1 MTVNFNLQ
9 VRSKFNPSLSS
20 ESRRIAQRR
29 MSIAIFALATAVL
42 GLMALGSATRVMN
55 AGLSCPDWPLCYG
68 QVLPQQM
75 NLQIFLEWFH
85 RLVATSIG
93 LGTLT
98 LLSLSLW
105 FRARLPQW
113 LPWSLGGALLLVVWQ
128 GILGALTVTEL
139 LRFDIVTA
147 HLGTGLLFFVSLLT
161 IAASLFPQQVWQ
173 SHSKSSSAIPI
184 PAHLWKT
191 GTLAAALVYGQSL
204 LGGLVATRWALHQCF
219 GQQQLCNVMNNHLTG
234 VVPTTLA
241 VIGLI
246 TLALRSPTL
255 PKRLRQGIY
264 IVGVILAGQL
274 LLGYGT
280 FRLHLQVEPLTVLH
294 QFVGALLLGSIVLF
308 TVLAYRIHREST
320 HDRAVYE
327 PTRSVI

>member
-1 MTVNFNLQ
+1 
-9 VRSKFNPSLSS
+9 
-20 ESRRIAQRR
+20 

-68 QVLPQQM
+68 QILPQQM

-105 FRARLPQW
+105 FRTRLPQW

-128 GILGALTVTEL
+128 GVLGALTVTEL

-161 IAASLFPQQVWQ
+161 IAASLFPQKLLP
-173 SHSKSSSAIPI
+173 SNPAIPL
-184 PAHLWKT
+184 PTYLWKVGAT
-191 GTLAAALVYGQSL
+191 AAALVYGQSI

-234 VVPTTLA
+234 VIPTTLA
-241 VIGLI
+241 VIGLVI
-246 TLALRSPTL
+246 LAMRSPTL
-255 PKRLRQGIY
+255 PKPLRQGAHLI
-264 IVGVILAGQL
+264 GVILAGQL

-294 QFVGALLLGSIVLF
+294 QVVGALLLGSIVLF
-308 TVLAYRIHREST
+308 TVLAYRSREST
-320 HDRAVYE
+320 QVL
-327 PTRSVI
+327 SV

>member
-1 MTVNFNLQ
+1 M
-9 VRSKFNPSLSS
+9 SL
-20 ESRRIAQRR
+20 
-29 MSIAIFALATAVL
+29 AIFALATAVL

-68 QVLPQQM
+68 QILPQQM

-105 FRARLPQW
+105 FRTRLPQW
-113 LPWSLGGALLLVVWQ
+113 LPWSLGGALVLVVWQ
-128 GILGALTVTEL
+128 GVLGALTVTEL

-161 IAASLFPQQVWQ
+161 IAASLFPYQALP
-173 SHSKSSSAIPI
+173 SNSAAPL
-184 PAHLWKT
+184 PTYLWKA
-191 GTLAAALVYGQSL
+191 GIIAAALVYGQSL

-234 VVPTTLA
+234 VIPTTLA
-241 VIGLI
+241 VIGLVI
-246 TLALRSPTL
+246 LALRSPTL
-255 PKRLRQGIY
+255 PKRLRQGIHL
-264 IVGVILAGQL
+264 VGVIIAGQL
-274 LLGYGT
+274 LIGYGT

-308 TVLAYRIHREST
+308 TVFAYRISRESA
-320 HDRAVYE
+320 RGFAA
-327 PTRSVI
+327 

>member
-1 MTVNFNLQ
+1 MTVNFNPQ
-9 VRSKFNPSLSS
+9 VRSKFSPSLSS
-20 ESRRIAQRR
+20 ESRQVAQKR
-29 MSIAIFALATAVL
+29 MSLAIFALATAVL

-68 QVLPQQM
+68 QILPQKM

-105 FRARLPQW
+105 FSTRLPQW
-113 LPWSLGGALLLVVWQ
+113 LPWSLGGALVLVVWQ
-128 GILGALTVTEL
+128 GVLGALTVTEL

-161 IAASLFPQQVWQ
+161 IAASLFPHQALP
-173 SHSKSSSAIPI
+173 SNSAAPL
-184 PAHLWKT
+184 PTYLWKAGIIT
-191 GTLAAALVYGQSL
+191 AALVYGQSL

-234 VVPTTLA
+234 VIPTTLA
-241 VIGLI
+241 VIGLVI
-246 TLALRSPTL
+246 LALRSPTL
-255 PKRLRQGIY
+255 PKRLRQGIHL
-264 IVGVILAGQL
+264 VGVIMAGQL
-274 LLGYGT
+274 LIGYGT
-280 FRLHLQVEPLTVLH
+280 FRLHLQVEPLTILH

-308 TVLAYRIHREST
+308 TVLAYRISHAST
-320 HDRAVYE
+320 RGLAV
-327 PTRSVI
+327 

>member
-1 MTVNFNLQ
+1 
-9 VRSKFNPSLSS
+9 
-20 ESRRIAQRR
+20 
-29 MSIAIFALATAVL
+29 
-42 GLMALGSATRVMN
+42 
-55 AGLSCPDWPLCYG
+55 
-68 QVLPQQM
+68 
-75 NLQIFLEWFH
+75 
-85 RLVATSIG
+85 
-93 LGTLT
+93 
-98 LLSLSLW
+98 
-105 FRARLPQW
+105 
-113 LPWSLGGALLLVVWQ
+113 
-128 GILGALTVTEL
+128 
-139 LRFDIVTA
+139 
-147 HLGTGLLFFVSLLT
+147 
-161 IAASLFPQQVWQ
+161 
-173 SHSKSSSAIPI
+173 
-184 PAHLWKT
+184 
-191 GTLAAALVYGQSL
+191 
-204 LGGLVATRWALHQCF
+204 
-219 GQQQLCNVMNNHLTG
+219 MNNHLTG